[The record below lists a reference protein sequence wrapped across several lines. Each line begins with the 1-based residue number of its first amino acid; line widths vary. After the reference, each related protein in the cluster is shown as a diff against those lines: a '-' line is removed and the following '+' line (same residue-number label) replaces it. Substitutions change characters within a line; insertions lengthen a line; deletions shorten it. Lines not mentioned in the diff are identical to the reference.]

1 MKNVMSRWKIIH
13 LLLFLLPFYTALA
26 QIDATAK
33 VLPDLQPVEDS
44 TGKLVLPYDLA
55 PLDTLIAR
63 ARLYSP
69 MIKSQEQ
76 VVSSAVLARE
86 IENSKWLDMTSIY
99 GNASYGTG
107 QYVTELTDQG
117 VSGATLAVRQNLF
130 YNTGITM
137 TISPWD
143 LITRSRRMS
152 IMDAGIY
159 KARFEQMMLED
170 KVAETVI
177 ERYQVLL
184 LSIEMQDIA
193 LQGFNNQEINAQLAE
208 SYFRSG
214 DLTFE
219 EYSRA
224 LDSRN
229 KAKLDV
235 AIAKSDVKR
244 AYLLLQV
251 VVGDEL
257 H

>member
-1 MKNVMSRWKIIH
+1 MSRWNIFP
-13 LLLFLLPFYTALA
+13 FLLCLFSFQITTA
-26 QIDATAK
+26 QITRPAQ
-33 VLPDLQPVEDS
+33 VLPELQPVEDS
-44 TGKLVLPYDLA
+44 TGKLILPYDLA

-76 VVSSAVLARE
+76 VVSSAVLSRQ
-86 IENSKWLDMTSIY
+86 IERSKWLDMTSVY

-107 QYVTELTDQG
+107 QYVTELTDEG
-117 VSGATLAVRQNLF
+117 VQGATLAVRQNLF

-143 LITRSRRMS
+143 LITRGRRME
-152 IMDAGIY
+152 IKDADIH
-159 KARFEQMMLED
+159 KARFEKMMLED

-184 LSIEMQDIA
+184 LSIEMQEIA
-193 LQGFNNQEINAQLAE
+193 LQGFNNQEINVQLAE

-219 EYSRA
+219 EYTNA

-235 AIAKSDVKR
+235 AIAKNDVKR

-251 VVGDEL
+251 VVGDDL

>member
-1 MKNVMSRWKIIH
+1 MKNVMSRWNIIH
-13 LLLFLLPFYTALA
+13 LLLFLLPFHISFA
-26 QIDATAK
+26 QVDAPAK
-33 VLPDLQPVEDS
+33 LLPDLQPVEDS
-44 TGKLVLPYDLA
+44 TGKLVMPYDLA

-69 MIKSQEQ
+69 MIKSQGQ
-76 VVSSAVLARE
+76 VVTSAVLARQ
-86 IENSKWLDMTSIY
+86 IESRKWLDMTKVF

-107 QYVTELTDQG
+107 QYITELTDEG

-143 LITRSRRMS
+143 LITRSRRME
-152 IMDAGIY
+152 IMDADIH
-159 KARFEQMMLED
+159 KAYFEQMMLED

>member
-1 MKNVMSRWKIIH
+1 MSRWKIVH
-13 LLLFLLPFYTALA
+13 LLLFVIPVHLA
-26 QIDATAK
+26 IGQVDIPAQ
-33 VLPDLQPVEDS
+33 VIPELQPVEDS
-44 TGKLVLPYDLA
+44 TGKLVMPYDLA
-55 PLDTLIAR
+55 PLDTLIKRAR
-63 ARLYSP
+63 AYSP

-76 VVSSAVLARE
+76 VVSSTVLARE

-143 LITRSRRMS
+143 LITRGRRMA

-214 DLTFE
+214 DITFE
-219 EYSRA
+219 EYTRA

-235 AIAKSDVKR
+235 AIAKNDVKR

>member
-1 MKNVMSRWKIIH
+1 MGRWNIIPI
-13 LLLFLLPFYTALA
+13 LLFLLPFQISFA
-26 QIDATAK
+26 QINAPAQA
-33 VLPDLQPVEDS
+33 LQELQPVEDS
-44 TGKLVLPYDLA
+44 TGKLILPYDLA

-76 VVSSAVLARE
+76 VVSSAVLARQ
-86 IENSKWLDMTSIY
+86 IESRKWLDMTSIY

-107 QYVTELTDQG
+107 QYVTELTDEG

-130 YNTGITM
+130 YNTGISM

-143 LITRSRRMS
+143 LITRSRRME
-152 IMDAGIY
+152 IMDADIH
-159 KARFEQMMLED
+159 KAYFEQMMLED

-193 LQGFNNQEINAQLAE
+193 LQGFNDQEINTQLAE
-208 SYFRSG
+208 GYFRLG
-214 DLTFE
+214 DITFE
-219 EYSRA
+219 EYTRA
-224 LDSRN
+224 HDSRN

>member
-1 MKNVMSRWKIIH
+1 MGRWNIIPI
-13 LLLFLLPFYTALA
+13 LLFLLPFQVSFA
-26 QIDATAK
+26 QINTPAQA
-33 VLPDLQPVEDS
+33 LPELQPVEDS

-76 VVSSAVLARE
+76 VVSSAVLARQ

-143 LITRSRRMS
+143 LITRGRRMAV
-152 IMDAGIY
+152 MDAGIY

-193 LQGFNNQEINAQLAE
+193 LQGFNDQEINAQLAE
-208 SYFRSG
+208 GYFRLG
-214 DLTFE
+214 DITFE
-219 EYSRA
+219 EYTRA

-235 AIAKSDVKR
+235 AVAKSDVKR

>member
-1 MKNVMSRWKIIH
+1 MKIVMSCWKIVH
-13 LLLFLLPFYTALA
+13 LLLFVIPVHLALGQVDAPA
-26 QIDATAK
+26 QP
-33 VLPDLQPVEDS
+33 VPELQPVEDS
-44 TGKLVLPYDLA
+44 TGKIVMPYDLA
-55 PLDTLIAR
+55 PLDTLIKR
-63 ARLYSP
+63 ARSYSP
-69 MIKSQEQ
+69 MVKSQGE
-76 VVSSAVLARE
+76 VVTSAILARH
-86 IENSKWLDMTSIY
+86 IESRKWLDMTSIF

-107 QYVTELTDQG
+107 QYLTNISDGGGQ
-117 VSGATLAVRQNLF
+117 GATLAVRQNLF

-143 LITRSRRMS
+143 LITRRRRMAV
-152 IMDAGIY
+152 MDADIH

-184 LSIEMQDIA
+184 LAIEMQDIA

-208 SYFRSG
+208 SYFRLG

-229 KAKLDV
+229 KAKMDV
-235 AIAKSDVKR
+235 AIAKNDVKR
-244 AYLLLQV
+244 AYLLLQI

>member
-1 MKNVMSRWKIIH
+1 MKNVMSRWNIIH
-13 LLLFLLPFYTALA
+13 LLLFLLPFQISFA
-26 QIDATAK
+26 QVNAPAQS
-33 VLPDLQPVEDS
+33 VPDLQPVEDS
-44 TGKLVLPYDLA
+44 TGKLVMPYDLA

-76 VVSSAVLARE
+76 VVSSTVLARE

-143 LITRSRRMS
+143 LITRGRRMA

-219 EYSRA
+219 EYTRA

-235 AIAKSDVKR
+235 AIAKNDVKR